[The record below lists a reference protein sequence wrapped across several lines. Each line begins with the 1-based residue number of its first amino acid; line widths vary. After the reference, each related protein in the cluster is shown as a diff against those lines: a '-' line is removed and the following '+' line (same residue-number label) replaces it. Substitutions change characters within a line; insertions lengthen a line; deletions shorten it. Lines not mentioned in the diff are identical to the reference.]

1 MNIPQKPAEA
11 IWTDDQWKAIHARDR
26 DILVAA
32 AAGSGKTA
40 VLVERIIQ
48 RILDEENPINV
59 DELLVATFTNASAAE
74 MRHRVG
80 IALEKEIAAR
90 PDSVHLRRQLNLL
103 NHATISTLH
112 AFCLEIVRKYYYLI
126 DIDPGFRI
134 LDETE
139 GILLKDEAI
148 ESLLEEEYGK
158 ENNEAFFKVVDMYTN
173 DRSDVALQDLILR
186 LYEFS
191 RANPNPDKWLHD
203 LVANYDIK
211 EEQSVED
218 LPFIKPLLFDLELQL
233 DEAKRF
239 FEKGL
244 ELTKVPGGPY
254 KRAENFESD
263 LLLLDSIIRAKNES
277 FQALYDIFQNIKF
290 TTLKSC
296 RGDEFIPELIEESKN
311 LRDQGK
317 KIIQKLQEDLFSRKP
332 ETFLKDMQKMKQ
344 PVETLVRLVKSFA
357 EKFDSL
363 KREKAVVD
371 FSDLEHFAL
380 RILGQT
386 DESGILRPTEAALA
400 YQKQFKEVFIDEY
413 QDTNMVQE
421 TILQLVKKPTEENG
435 NLFMVGDVK
444 QSIYRFRLAEPNLFL
459 QKYLSFTHDGI
470 DHGLRIDLAQNFRS
484 RQEIL
489 DATNFLF
496 KQIMGVQVGE
506 IEYDEAAELKKGAA
520 YPEDEPYPVEL
531 TILYREDDEEDQL
544 EKNEDKTED
553 HDTETVSFTEEE
565 LQQSEMES
573 RFVAKKIREL
583 IDSEKQVYDAKKKMY
598 RPLQYRDI
606 VILLRSFTW
615 APQFME
621 TLKEYG
627 IPAYAELAGGYFQAP
642 EVSIML
648 ALLKVI
654 DNPYQDIPLV
664 SVLRSPIVGL
674 HEEELSRIRII
685 DRKVSFYEA
694 AKKFERIRGKN
705 EFEES
710 IIYKLNLFFSQLK
723 KWRTQARQ
731 GSLSDL
737 IWQLYRDTYFYDY
750 VGGLPGGRQRQANL
764 RALYDR
770 ARQYESTSFRGLF
783 RFLRFIERM
792 QERGDDLGVA
802 RSLGE
807 KEDVVRIMTIHSSK
821 GLEFPVVF
829 IAGLARKFNMK
840 DLTKRY
846 LFDKEYGFATEYIN
860 PEKQIVYPSLFQMAL
875 QRKKRLELVAEEMR
889 VLYVAMTRAKEKL
902 YLIASSKN
910 KEKLLAKWQKYLE
923 ETNWLLNDFDRM
935 ESKNYLDWIGPAL
948 IRHRDGEELRL
959 HSSDRLDNE
968 TVQEIVNHSSQWKIH
983 LIPSQQLVS
992 TENGENAGDHFLT
1005 FVKQGELVPVE
1016 SAYKEQISHQ
1026 LNWQYRYQAATV
1038 HRSKQ
1043 SVSEIKR
1050 LKEIR
1055 DEYSGEELI
1064 RPFKKPITKRPKFMQ
1079 EKTLTPAE
1087 KGTAMHL
1094 VMQHIDLRRMPTV
1107 ESLTNQI
1114 FYMQEKELLTED
1126 EANMIHLEEI
1136 VQFYHS
1142 DLGQRILAADWVK
1155 REVPFG
1161 FTVHPKEIYPDWSEG
1176 DDPVFVQG
1184 IIDCL
1189 FKDKSGL
1196 VLVDY
1201 KTDQI
1206 SDRFTKGYD
1215 EAKPVLLQRYQTQI
1229 DLYRRAVETILA
1241 VPVTDAY
1248 LYFFDGGHI
1257 LPVK

>member
-1 MNIPQKPAEA
+1 LNIPEKPADA
-11 IWTDDQWKAIHARDR
+11 IWTDDQWKAIQARGR

-48 RILDEENPINV
+48 RILDEENPLNV

-74 MRHRVG
+74 MRHRIGV
-80 IALEKEIAAR
+80 ALEKEIAAH

-112 AFCLEIVRKYYYLI
+112 SFCLEIVRKYYYLI

-139 GILLKDEAI
+139 AVLLKDEAI
-148 ESLLEEEYGK
+148 ENLLEEEYGK
-158 ENNEAFFKVVDMYTN
+158 ENNEAFFNVVDMYTN
-173 DRSDVALQDLILR
+173 DRSDIDLQNLILR

-203 LVANYDIK
+203 LIANYDIK
-211 EEQSVED
+211 EGQSVED
-218 LPFIKPLLFDLELQL
+218 LPFIKPLLFDLELRL
-233 DEAKRF
+233 NEAKRF

-254 KRAENFESD
+254 KRVENFQND
-263 LLLLDSIIRAKNES
+263 LLLIDSVIRAKNES
-277 FQALYDIFQNIKF
+277 FQALYNIFQNIKF

-296 RGDEFIPELIEESKN
+296 KGDEFIPELVEESKN
-311 LRDQGK
+311 FRNQGK
-317 KIIQKLQEDLFSRKP
+317 KIIQDLKEVLFSRKP
-332 ETFLKDMQKMKQ
+332 ETYLKDLREMKQ
-344 PVETLVRLVKSFA
+344 PVETLIRLVKSFA
-357 EKFDSL
+357 EKFNEL
-363 KREKAVVD
+363 KKEKAVVD

-380 RILGQT
+380 RILGQP
-386 DESGILRPTEAALA
+386 DESGILRPTEAALS
-400 YQKQFKEVFIDEY
+400 YQKQFKEVYIDEY

-421 TILQLVKKPTEENG
+421 TILQLVKKPTEING

-459 QKYLSFTHDGI
+459 HKYLSFTHNGI
-470 DHGLRIDLAQNFRS
+470 NHGLRIDLAQNFRS

-506 IEYDEAAELKKGAA
+506 IAYDEAAELKKGAD
-520 YPEDEPYPVEL
+520 YPQDEPYPVEL
-531 TILYREDDEEDQL
+531 TIVYQEDDEENQSK
-544 EKNEDKTED
+544 KNENETED
-553 HDTETVSFTEEE
+553 HYTAADLFTEEE

-573 RFVAKKIREL
+573 RYVAKKIREL
-583 IDSEKQVYDAKKKMY
+583 IDSGKQVYDAKKKMH

-606 VILLRSFTW
+606 VVLLRSFNW

-621 TLKEYG
+621 ALKEYG
-627 IPAYAELAGGYFQAP
+627 IPAYAELAEGYFQAS

-654 DNPYQDIPLV
+654 DNPYQDIPFV

-674 HEEELSRIRII
+674 QEEELSRIRII
-685 DRKVSFYEA
+685 DQKDSFYEA
-694 AKKFERIRGKN
+694 AKKFERIKGKN

-710 IIYKLNLFFSQLK
+710 IIHKLSLFFSQLK

-750 VGGLPGGRQRQANL
+750 VGGLPGGKQRQANL

-770 ARQYESTSFRGLF
+770 ARQYEATSFRGLF

-802 RSLGE
+802 KSLGE

-829 IAGLARKFNMK
+829 IASLAKKFNMN
-840 DLTKRY
+840 DLRKTY

-910 KEKLLAKWQKYLE
+910 KENLLAKWQKHLD
-923 ETNWLLNDFDRM
+923 ETEWLLNDFDRM
-935 ESKNYLDWIGPAL
+935 KSENYLDWIGPAL

-959 HSSDRLDNE
+959 HSSDRLYNE
-968 TVQEIVNHSSQWKIH
+968 TIQDIVNHPSQWKLH
-983 LIPSQQLVS
+983 LIPSRQLTY
-992 TENGENAGDHFLT
+992 TENEENVGDDLLT
-1005 FVKQGELVPVE
+1005 FVKKGELVPVE
-1016 SAYKEQISHQ
+1016 SAYKEQISYQ
-1026 LNWQYRYQAATV
+1026 LNWQYHYQAATV

-1055 DEYSGEELI
+1055 DEYSDEQLI

-1079 EKTLTPAE
+1079 EKKLTPAE
-1087 KGTAMHL
+1087 RGTAMHL
-1094 VMQHIDLRRMPTV
+1094 VMQHIDLHKMPTI

-1126 EANMIHLEEI
+1126 EAKMIHLEEI

-1142 DLGQRILAADWVK
+1142 DLGQRILEADWVK
-1155 REVPFG
+1155 REVPFS
-1161 FTVHPKEIYPDWSEG
+1161 FTVHPKEVYPDWSEG

-1206 SDRFTKGYD
+1206 SDRFTNGYD
-1215 EAKPVLLQRYQTQI
+1215 EAKPFLLRRYQTQI
-1229 DLYRRAVETILA
+1229 DLYRRAVESILEI
-1241 VPVTDAY
+1241 PVNDAY

-1257 LPVK
+1257 LPVE